1 MPRNARSLRAS
12 LTILQIVAM
21 TVSFSVASAI
31 FLSVRLPLIAESNQ
45 YKANQLAKDMATR
58 VDILLDGLE
67 ARVQTINRLMPRIN
81 PLFASTVSDSFIGTN
96 GFDAIYV
103 ISPNGEILSTGV
115 AREKQVFRTNIYD
128 ANLDHNQ
135 LYQTALKTDTP
146 IWRDDYRSLLDG
158 SPTIALAISFGQQV
172 VIAEI
177 PRSYILQATR
187 IAAGDITLSAW
198 VLNSRG
204 EMLVDTE
211 SGLLEDPRKQMQLPL
226 VQTILAGGKLPET
239 FTHNG
244 KQYHPAVVRSPR
256 MGWIFLARMPAG
268 LDSPA
273 VRVMWISL
281 GGLLGGTFIISLL
294 LAPWW
299 AGRLARPMRALA
311 GHAHDIVEDKA
322 PERWP
327 RGSVV
332 ELNQLS
338 EDLEIMAGTLQQR
351 EQQFLAIFHETPI
364 AIMVSNP
371 LSGHV
376 IIEVNDTWV
385 QQFGHARDQVIG
397 KTAQEI
403 GLLLPATQENS
414 QRTETHLNSK
424 DGKELICL
432 ISSRKL
438 SDARQPLT
446 ITVLEDVTRRRQIE
460 RELRDLTVEL
470 EQRVAQRTQAL
481 EQAHDNL
488 VLTLDELR
496 RMQDELVR
504 SEKLAA
510 LGGLVAGIAHELNTP
525 IGNGLMASST
535 MTDETRILQQK
546 LTLGLRRSELE
557 TFIGNMTHAADITHR
572 NLLRAAELVNS
583 FKQVAVDQT
592 SSQRRKFNLKA
603 VIDEILLTLHP
614 TLKRTPYQVEAEIPE
629 YLWLDSYPGPLGQA
643 LTNLVN
649 NSLVHAFEQRD
660 HGQILIRAEALQEDF
675 VRLTVSDDG
684 VGITAEL
691 QERIFEPFFTT
702 KMGRGGTG
710 LGLHI
715 VHNLVTHVLGG
726 TITLESTPETGSC
739 FVLQIP
745 LRTPERANP
754 NEE

>member
-1 MPRNARSLRAS
+1 MPRNVRSLRAS

-21 TVSFSVASAI
+21 TVSFSVVSAI
-31 FLSVRLPLIAESNQ
+31 FLAVRLPQIAESNQ

-58 VDILLDGLE
+58 VDILLDSLE

-115 AREKQVFRTNIYD
+115 ARDKQVFRTNIYD
-128 ANLDHNQ
+128 ANLDHNL
-135 LYQTALKTDTP
+135 LYQAALKTETP

-187 IAAGDITLSAW
+187 IAAGDIDLSAW

-211 SGLLEDPRKQMQLPL
+211 SGQLGGKGKHMQLPL
-226 VQTILAGGKLPET
+226 VKTILSGDKLPET
-239 FTHNG
+239 FPHNG

-268 LDSPA
+268 LDNPG
-273 VRVMWISL
+273 VRFIWISMAS
-281 GGLLGGTFIISLL
+281 LLGGAFGISLL

-299 AGRLARPMRALA
+299 AGRLARPVRALA
-311 GHAHDIVEDKA
+311 VHAHDVVGNKA
-322 PERWP
+322 PEHWP
-327 RGSVV
+327 RGKIT

-338 EDLEIMAGTLQQR
+338 EDLETMAGTLQQR
-351 EQQFLAIFHETPI
+351 EQQFLAIFNEAPV
-364 AIMVSNP
+364 AIMVSDP
-371 LSGHV
+371 LSGHRLV
-376 IIEVNDTWV
+376 EVNDTWV

-403 GLLLPATQENS
+403 GLRLPDPQENS
-414 QRTETHLNSK
+414 QRTEVRLNSK

-460 RELRDLTVEL
+460 RELRDLTVDL

-488 VLTLDELR
+488 VRTLDELR

-525 IGNGLMASST
+525 IGNGLMAAST
-535 MTDETRILQQK
+535 MTDEARILRQK
-546 LTLGLRRSELE
+546 LAQGLRRSELE
-557 TFIGNMTHAADITHR
+557 TFIGDMTHAADITHR

-603 VIDEILLTLHP
+603 VVDEILLTLHP
-614 TLKRTPYQVEAEIPE
+614 TFKRTPYQVEAEIPE
-629 YLWLDSYPGPLGQA
+629 QLWLDSYPGPLGQA

-649 NSLVHAFEQRD
+649 NSLTHAFEQRD
-660 HGQILIRAEALQEDF
+660 HGQIMIRAETPREDS

-684 VGITAEL
+684 HGIAAEL

-715 VHNLVTHVLGG
+715 VHNLVTHILGG
-726 TITLESTPETGSC
+726 TITLESEPGKGCC

-745 LRTPERANP
+745 LQAPELASA